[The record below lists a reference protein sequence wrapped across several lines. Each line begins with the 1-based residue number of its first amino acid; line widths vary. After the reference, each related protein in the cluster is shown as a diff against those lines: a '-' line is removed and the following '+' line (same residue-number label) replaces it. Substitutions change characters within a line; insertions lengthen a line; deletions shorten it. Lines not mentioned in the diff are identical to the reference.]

1 MRIKGVEEPFEGLAF
16 WVWAVYIFIYC
27 VATPVEAV
35 SQFKKTKQINTPK
48 INNLSQM
55 VKKKKSSDIHNT
67 VHSRSVTVKQ
77 KHVSSQA
84 VWVFLRQRWLALHS
98 VLRFY
103 GNVVWSSGAK
113 RRHFIFHCAWL
124 IIQSSTDDEQT
135 HNVHSQTQICYI
147 YKNTRKHKC
156 SLLYINRT
164 QYNFVG
170 WMQRC

>member
-27 VATPVEAV
+27 VETPVEAV

-55 VKKKKSSDIHNT
+55 VKKKKAAIFIIQSTQGQWLLNRNMFPHRQFECFLGSGDLHFILSSDSMET
-67 VHSRSVTVKQ
+67 
-77 KHVSSQA
+77 
-84 VWVFLRQRWLALHS
+84 LC
-98 VLRFY
+98 
-103 GNVVWSSGAK
+103 AK
-113 RRHFIFHCAWL
+113 RRHFIFYCAWL